1 MKKKV
6 GEENAVDPGSTRGFV
21 GEKFRS
27 KLPTKERA
35 SREGGR
41 DAAQVRSWV
50 TSRPSVEF
58 RVGTTVGEN
67 VGDMIRIASGQL

>member
-1 MKKKV
+1 MKV
-6 GEENAVDPGSTRGFV
+6 GGENAVDPGSMKGFV
-21 GEKFRS
+21 GEKFCS
-27 KLPTKERA
+27 KLPTKERE

-58 RVGTTVGEN
+58 RLGTTVGEN
-67 VGDMIRIASGQL
+67 VGDMIRVASGSL